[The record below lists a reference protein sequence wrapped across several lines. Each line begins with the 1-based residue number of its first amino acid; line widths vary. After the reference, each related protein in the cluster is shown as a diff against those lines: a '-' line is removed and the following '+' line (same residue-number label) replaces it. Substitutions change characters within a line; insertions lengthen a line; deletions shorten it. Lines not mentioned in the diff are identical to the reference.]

1 MRLKERALM
10 KDYNLQRKTVH
21 DIACLDVNCP
31 GVSNPIY
38 CRRKFTCTHDDCN
51 EAHNSLLHQGLVCP
65 LSPPIESQTTAT
77 QEANYDFNIIANET
91 KVDGTCLNNKEES
104 SNTLLQIQTLKVG
117 KQRNK
122 LISINALWDAGSQLS
137 FITFQLAKDLMLE
150 GKPVALEIE
159 TVGGEFRKIN
169 S

>member
-1 MRLKERALM
+1 M
-10 KDYNLQRKTVH
+10 
-21 DIACLDVNCP
+21 
-31 GVSNPIY
+31 
-38 CRRKFTCTHDDCN
+38 
-51 EAHNSLLHQGLVCP
+51 HQGLVCP

-104 SNTLLQIQTLKVG
+104 ASTLLQIQTLKVG

-169 S
+169 SYQYTTSIQDMQRNIIEIKVLGIEKYQILLEILMSNK